1 MHKRRDEHSAR
12 ECQWMAVMEHTGVTH
27 VYEHYETEGSSFDSF
42 NFHQD
47 VAKQDF
53 SRSKGQ
59 RGGSHLRSKNESH

>member
-1 MHKRRDEHSAR
+1 
-12 ECQWMAVMEHTGVTH
+12 MAVMEHTGVTH
-27 VYEHYETEGSSFDSF
+27 VYEHYETEGGSFDSF